1 MTLAVAAVLLSA
13 APEGAHALPADGMS
27 LRITGRVFDH
37 AGAPIAHATVALD
50 GAHSA
55 TTRTD
60 DGGNYALTLALDG
73 LHESA
78 PRTVLFALHVT
89 HGQERLAIA
98 DGTDTVRVEMAV
110 LPGDAGAK
118 LLMRSNSEAALGAV
132 LGAFKTSSGRGE
144 FRGDRA
150 TPVSV
155 QLLFFGRTTIAAS
168 TPDTGMPF
176 QDTAFLE
183 GVEAA
188 PVVPTT
194 TKATTAPA
202 LTTPALTTPAPT
214 TAKATPAVVVTRAA
228 ASAPETT
235 SSGPAKTSAPAPA
248 KAAAPAAR
256 TPAAIGASE
265 THAIGGTV
273 STTGTMSK
281 IFSSPSGGVP
291 VLTPSAP
298 DSAALARLLTPCECR
313 VEGTIEVNW
322 NQPLPHAFAV
332 VVRLADEPGVRDT
345 VSLFMGPPR
354 TFTLLHVPCGAH
366 PIELSLPRQEHF
378 FLSGSAASRTAD
390 CARGHARDVHLV
402 LVRRAEPP
410 PSH

>member
-1 MTLAVAAVLLSA
+1 MTLAAAAVMLSA
-13 APEGAHALPADGMS
+13 APEYAHALPAERMS
-27 LRITGRVFDH
+27 LRLTGRVFDH
-37 AGAPIAHATVALD
+37 AGAPVAHATVALE
-50 GAHSA
+50 GAHPA

-60 DGGNYALTLALDG
+60 EGGNYALNLALDG

-89 HGQERLAIA
+89 RGQERLAIA

-150 TPVSV
+150 TPVAV
-155 QLLFFGRTTIAAS
+155 QLLFFGRTTDAAS
-168 TPDTGMPF
+168 APDPGMPF
-176 QDTAFLE
+176 QDSAFLE

-188 PVVPTT
+188 PVAPAT

-202 LTTPALTTPAPT
+202 PT
-214 TAKATPAVVVTRAA
+214 TTKVTTAAVVTHVA

-235 SSGPAKTSAPAPA
+235 SSAPA
-248 KAAAPAAR
+248 KAPAPVPAKAVAPAGHVSVAS
-256 TPAAIGASE
+256 GASE